1 MKGRISSVCG
11 SEKKAGL
18 ALQDVTCVFNFEA
31 FISGF
36 KMKLW
41 EDGGNMEMCGNYVTR
56 GERWWLLV

>member
-1 MKGRISSVCG
+1 MSVKLG
-11 SEKKAGL
+11 DEAGL

-36 KMKLW
+36 KTKFW
-41 EDGGNMEMCGNYVTR
+41 EEGGNMEMCGNYVTR